1 MSWPWNMSERKAI
14 LVGIC
19 FNFVSSI
26 CILQYNIEGKT
37 LPSPKNKTKQKQ
49 NKWMKKAT
57 RTLIKYILFI
67 NKLLMKNSNLI
78 KQC

>member
-19 FNFVSSI
+19 LNFVSSI

-49 NKWMKKAT
+49 NKW
-57 RTLIKYILFI
+57 IKRNKDLNKIYFI
-67 NKLLMKNSNLI
+67 YQQTNNEK
-78 KQC
+78 